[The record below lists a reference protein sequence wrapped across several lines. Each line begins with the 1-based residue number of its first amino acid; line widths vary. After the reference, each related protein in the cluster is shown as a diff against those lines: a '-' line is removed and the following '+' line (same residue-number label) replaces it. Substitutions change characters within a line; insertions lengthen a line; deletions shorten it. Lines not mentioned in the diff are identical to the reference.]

1 MRKFE
6 NNKNIIK
13 LNKLKKRLQ
22 VCLNMREYMGSLHCW
37 WVWMNITEGAMCL
50 MSEPWSGA
58 PENSLTFL

>member
-22 VCLNMREYMGSLHCW
+22 VCLNMNAWLHF
-37 WVWMNITEGAMCL
+37 TAG
-50 MSEPWSGA
+50 G
-58 PENSLTFL
+58 FG